1 MLQFLE
7 VQEHMEVAIATEAQG
22 NEPRR
27 TRSEE
32 VVGDEGAA
40 VISSLGLQGQQTL
53 LPRSQL
59 CQLTRRSMEV
69 NPITQDQQ
77 RW

>member
-7 VQEHMEVAIATEAQG
+7 VQEHMEVSIATEAQG

-59 CQLTRRSMEV
+59 RQLTRRSMEV
-69 NPITQDQQ
+69 NHVTQDQQ